1 MAHLASPP
9 PPRSILFELAT
20 IERLVAS
27 VNVLAAPRP
36 SGKTNQYRLR
46 GREWSGRA
54 RDLEH
59 VMRNH
64 RHRGCERLASGV
76 GIGPSMVI
84 LSYRFYA
91 SGVLTNGTVPA
102 SITSR
107 FIFSNDIGIDSWPKA
122 MRRQSKPM
130 NASRRMII
138 DPLYEFEEELQRL
151 IVKTHLEMKRGGE
164 VTGPIEGTYG
174 DVYSITLPEN
184 TFPRRIAAKCPRI
197 KRFGT
202 SEQARSGIEQV
213 LHELEKTHR
222 AFMVPWI
229 NRFFDVQIIHGWPF
243 LLSRFRDGSLEDLIS
258 NPLAWTVSDRLAS
271 LILVARALRLASDR
285 GITAHQDLKPGNVF
299 FDDLART
306 GVPMGSSGMHFRIF
320 VGDFGL
326 ADAFRDFGRNQGSR
340 PYMAPEQFDV
350 EVADPGSAPAFD
362 VFALA
367 VIACESFLDGR
378 HPSGV
383 VTRDCWPW
391 QRGMAQKWNRESTW
405 REWAKFRDKRHKMPA
420 ARRTRAARNAS
431 SRMPASPGNANARR
445 LRLTTS
451 SWVIC

>member
-1 MAHLASPP
+1 
-9 PPRSILFELAT
+9 
-20 IERLVAS
+20 
-27 VNVLAAPRP
+27 
-36 SGKTNQYRLR
+36 
-46 GREWSGRA
+46 
-54 RDLEH
+54 
-59 VMRNH
+59 
-64 RHRGCERLASGV
+64 
-76 GIGPSMVI
+76 
-84 LSYRFYA
+84 
-91 SGVLTNGTVPA
+91 
-102 SITSR
+102 
-107 FIFSNDIGIDSWPKA
+107 

-151 IVKTHLEMKRGGE
+151 IVKTHLEIRGGE

-184 TFPRRIAAKCPRI
+184 TSPRRIAAKCPRI

-243 LLSRFRDGSLEDLIS
+243 LLSVFRDGSLEDLIS

-306 GVPMGSSGMHFRIF
+306 FGVPKGSSGMHFRIF

-350 EVADPGSAPAFD
+350 EVADPASAPAFD

-405 REWAKFRDKRHKMPA
+405 REWAKFRDKTLPEPA
-420 ARRTRAARNAS
+420 DRFPPGVYELLLRSLAVDARNRPSLLSFEDGLWAALAATDPNTENGL
-431 SRMPASPGNANARR
+431 RMQIEYIEGLSITDTEWPHMDER
-445 LRLTTS
+445 LSQLREFYGST
-451 SWVIC
+451 